1 MENLVE
7 LKIHDM
13 STTLYPADAYA
24 LVLEEVEGGRKLPII
39 IGQQE
44 AQAIKVMMMKYQPP
58 RPLTHDLFPTLT
70 MHLGAT
76 LKQITIYKAKDGV
89 FYSYLY
95 FDKDGEEF
103 KIDARTSD
111 AVALALRYKCPMY
124 TTESI
129 MESEHLHDMGEGK
142 FSVPISSVSLQML
155 EEALQSAIEK
165 EEYEQASQL
174 RDKIRKR
181 KEKELELC
189 TYFILL
195 ISQPMWKCPKKK
207 WAIACVCFA

>member
-24 LVLEEVEGGRKLPII
+24 LVLEEVDGGRKLPII

-76 LKQITIYKAKDGV
+76 LKQIVIYKAKDGV

-95 FDKDGEEF
+95 FDKEGEEI

-174 RDKIRKR
+174 RDEIRKR
-181 KEKELELC
+181 KEKE
-189 TYFILL
+189 
-195 ISQPMWKCPKKK
+195 
-207 WAIACVCFA
+207 

>member
-24 LVLEEVEGGRKLPII
+24 LVLEEVDGGRKLPVI

-58 RPLTHDLFPTLT
+58 RPLTHDLFQTLT

-76 LKQITIYKAKDGV
+76 LKQIVIYKAKDGV

-95 FDKDGEEF
+95 FDKEGEEI

-124 TTESI
+124 TTQSI

-155 EEALQSAIEK
+155 EEALQTAIEK

-174 RDKIRKR
+174 RDEIRKR
-181 KEKELELC
+181 KEKE
-189 TYFILL
+189 
-195 ISQPMWKCPKKK
+195 
-207 WAIACVCFA
+207 

>member
-13 STTLYPADAYA
+13 SSTLYPADAYA
-24 LVLEEVEGGRKLPII
+24 LVLEEVVGGRKLPII
-39 IGQQE
+39 IGHLE
-44 AQAIKVMMMKYQPP
+44 AQAIKVMMVNYQAP

-70 MHLGAT
+70 LHLGAT
-76 LKQITIYKAKDGV
+76 LKQIVIYKAKDGV

-95 FDKDGEEF
+95 FDKEGEEF

-129 MESEHLHDMGEGK
+129 MDSEHLHDMGKGK

-155 EEALQSAIEK
+155 KEALQSAIEK

-174 RDKIRKR
+174 RDEIRKR
-181 KEKELELC
+181 KEKE
-189 TYFILL
+189 
-195 ISQPMWKCPKKK
+195 
-207 WAIACVCFA
+207 

>member
-24 LVLEEVEGGRKLPII
+24 LVLEEVDGGRKLPVI

-58 RPLTHDLFPTLT
+58 RPLTHDLFQTLT
-70 MHLGAT
+70 MHLGVT
-76 LKQITIYKAKDGV
+76 LKQIVIYKAKDGV

-95 FDKDGEEF
+95 FDKEGEEI

-124 TTESI
+124 TTQSI

-174 RDKIRKR
+174 RDEIRKR
-181 KEKELELC
+181 KEKE
-189 TYFILL
+189 
-195 ISQPMWKCPKKK
+195 
-207 WAIACVCFA
+207 

>member
-24 LVLEEVEGGRKLPII
+24 LVLEEVDGGRKLPII

-58 RPLTHDLFPTLT
+58 RPLTHDLFQTLT
-70 MHLGAT
+70 IHLGAT
-76 LKQITIYKAKDGV
+76 LKQIVIYKAKDGV

-95 FDKDGEEF
+95 FDKEGEEI

-124 TTESI
+124 TTQSI

-174 RDKIRKR
+174 RDEIRKR
-181 KEKELELC
+181 KEKE
-189 TYFILL
+189 
-195 ISQPMWKCPKKK
+195 
-207 WAIACVCFA
+207 

>member
-24 LVLEEVEGGRKLPII
+24 LVLEEVDGGRKLPII

-76 LKQITIYKAKDGV
+76 LKQIVIYKAKDGV

-95 FDKDGEEF
+95 FDKEGEEI

-111 AVALALRYKCPMY
+111 AVALAMRYNCPMY
-124 TTESI
+124 TTKDI
-129 MESEHLHDMGEGK
+129 MDIEHLHDMGEGK
-142 FSVPISSVSLQML
+142 FSVPITSVSLEML
-155 EEALQSAIEK
+155 EEALQAAIEK
-165 EEYEQASQL
+165 EEYELASQL
-174 RDKIRKR
+174 RDEIRKR
-181 KEKELELC
+181 KEKE
-189 TYFILL
+189 I
-195 ISQPMWKCPKKK
+195 
-207 WAIACVCFA
+207 

>member
-76 LKQITIYKAKDGV
+76 LKQIVIYKAKDGV

-95 FDKDGEEF
+95 FDKEGEEI

-124 TTESI
+124 TTQSI

-174 RDKIRKR
+174 RDEIRKR
-181 KEKELELC
+181 KEKE
-189 TYFILL
+189 
-195 ISQPMWKCPKKK
+195 
-207 WAIACVCFA
+207 

>member
-1 MENLVE
+1 MREIE

-13 STTLYPADAYA
+13 STTLHPADAYA
-24 LVLEEVEGGRKLPII
+24 LVLEEKEGGRKLPII
-39 IGQQE
+39 IGHLE
-44 AQAIKVMMMKYQPP
+44 AQAIKVMMVKYQAP

-76 LKQITIYKAKDGV
+76 LKQIVIYKAKDGV

-95 FDKDGEEF
+95 FDKEGEEF
-103 KIDARTSD
+103 KMDARTSD
-111 AVALALRYKCPMY
+111 AIALALRYKCPMY
-124 TTESI
+124 TTKSI
-129 MESEHLHDMGEGK
+129 MDSEHLHDMGQGK

-174 RDKIRKR
+174 RDEIRKR
-181 KEKELELC
+181 KEKE
-189 TYFILL
+189 
-195 ISQPMWKCPKKK
+195 
-207 WAIACVCFA
+207 

>member
-24 LVLEEVEGGRKLPII
+24 LVLEEVDGGRKLPII

-44 AQAIKVMMMKYQPP
+44 AQAIKVMMMKYQLP
-58 RPLTHDLFPTLT
+58 RPLTHDLFQTLT
-70 MHLGAT
+70 MHLGVT
-76 LKQITIYKAKDGV
+76 LKQIVIYKAKDGV

-95 FDKDGEEF
+95 FDKEGEEI

-124 TTESI
+124 TTQSI

-174 RDKIRKR
+174 RDEIRKR
-181 KEKELELC
+181 KEKE
-189 TYFILL
+189 
-195 ISQPMWKCPKKK
+195 
-207 WAIACVCFA
+207 

>member
-1 MENLVE
+1 MKNLVE

-13 STTLYPADAYA
+13 SSTLYPADAYA

-39 IGQQE
+39 IGHLE
-44 AQAIKVMMMKYQPP
+44 AQAIKVMMVKYQAP

-70 MHLGAT
+70 IHLGAT
-76 LKQITIYKAKDGV
+76 LKQIVIYKAKDGV

-95 FDKDGEEF
+95 FDKEGEEF

-124 TTESI
+124 TTKSI
-129 MESEHLHDMGEGK
+129 MDSEHLHEMGQGK

-174 RDKIRKR
+174 RDEIRKR
-181 KEKELELC
+181 KEKE
-189 TYFILL
+189 
-195 ISQPMWKCPKKK
+195 
-207 WAIACVCFA
+207 

>member
-24 LVLEEVEGGRKLPII
+24 LVLEEVDGGRKLPVI

-76 LKQITIYKAKDGV
+76 LKQIVIYKAKDGV

-95 FDKDGEEF
+95 FDKEGEEI

-124 TTESI
+124 TTQSI

-174 RDKIRKR
+174 RDEIRKR
-181 KEKELELC
+181 KEKE
-189 TYFILL
+189 
-195 ISQPMWKCPKKK
+195 
-207 WAIACVCFA
+207 

>member
-24 LVLEEVEGGRKLPII
+24 LVLEEVDGGRKLPII

-58 RPLTHDLFPTLT
+58 RPLTHDLFLTLT

-76 LKQITIYKAKDGV
+76 LKQIVIYKAKDGV

-95 FDKDGEEF
+95 FDKEGEEI

-124 TTESI
+124 TTQSI

-174 RDKIRKR
+174 RDEIRKR
-181 KEKELELC
+181 KEKE
-189 TYFILL
+189 
-195 ISQPMWKCPKKK
+195 
-207 WAIACVCFA
+207 